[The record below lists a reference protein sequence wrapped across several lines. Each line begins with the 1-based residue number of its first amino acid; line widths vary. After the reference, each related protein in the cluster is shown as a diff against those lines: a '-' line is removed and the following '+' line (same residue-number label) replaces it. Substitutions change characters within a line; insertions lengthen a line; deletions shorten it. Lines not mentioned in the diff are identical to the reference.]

1 MYRFVKRFLDIFLA
15 LMATIILLPLFLT
28 VSLILAFTGEKE
40 ILYFQKRVGFRNKPF
55 YIWKFATMV
64 KDSPNIGTGEI
75 TLRNDPRVT
84 PFGKFLRKT
93 KINELPQVFNVLKGD
108 MSIVGPRPLM
118 QVSFDLFDEETKRN
132 IYKVR
137 PGITGIA
144 SLVFRDEEKIVS
156 LADDPRLMYKSI
168 YPYKASLET
177 WYNKNISFSTDAL
190 IIMMTAWSIFFP
202 SSAEKIDSVFK
213 NLPLRT
219 KFIGDLQAV
228 NNKLHHT

>member
-1 MYRFVKRFLDIFLA
+1 MYTTVKRILDVILA
-15 LMATIILLPLFLT
+15 IIAIIILLPLFLT
-28 VSLILAFTGEKE
+28 VSLVLAFTGERE

-55 YIWKFATMV
+55 YIWKFATMM
-64 KDSPNIGTGEI
+64 KNSPNIDTGEI

-84 PFGKFLRKT
+84 PVGKFLRRT

-118 QVSFDLFDEETKRN
+118 QVSFDLFDEETKRT

-144 SLVFRDEEKIVS
+144 SLIFRDEEKILS
-156 LADDPRLMYKSI
+156 SASDPRLMYRSI

-177 WYNKNISFSTDAL
+177 WYSRNISFSTDAL
-190 IIMMTAWSIFFP
+190 IIIMTAWSIVSP
-202 SSAEKIDSVFK
+202 SSPDKINTVFK
-213 NLPLRT
+213 NLPP
-219 KFIGDLQAV
+219 KMEFS
-228 NNKLHHT
+228 

>member
-1 MYRFVKRFLDIFLA
+1 VK
-15 LMATIILLPLFLT
+15 
-28 VSLILAFTGEKE
+28 
-40 ILYFQKRVGFRNKPF
+40 N
-55 YIWKFATMV
+55 
-64 KDSPNIGTGEI
+64 SPNIGTGEI

-84 PFGKFLRKT
+84 RFGRFLRRT

-144 SLVFRDEEKIVS
+144 SLVFRDEEKILS
-156 LADDPRLMYKSI
+156 SASDPRMMYRAI

-177 WYNKNISFSTDAL
+177 WYSKNMSFSTDAL
-190 IIMMTAWSIFFP
+190 IIIMTAWSIVSP
-202 SSAEKIDSVFK
+202 SSPEKITSVFK
-213 NLPLRT
+213 DLPPRM
-219 KFIGDLQAV
+219 KFS
-228 NNKLHHT
+228 